1 VPNRAARP
9 QAGFTLTELLI
20 VITIIAI
27 LAAVAVPAL
36 TRDDIEARYKKLVNL
51 FLRDIQRAHMEA
63 IASRTD
69 RRIVVNGT
77 SWTLEAI
84 DRSGTTTFLAQRQ
97 VPVDTWIASV
107 AKVSHTPWA
116 SPAPSAP
123 TNAAWGSS
131 AELRFHGIG
140 TFEVAIP
147 PTTGGTL
154 SATPA
159 TVYFGSGGKR
169 YTSRVVLFPATSY
182 AKLYEGW

>member
-1 VPNRAARP
+1 MR
-9 QAGFTLTELLI
+9 
-20 VITIIAI
+20 IA
-27 LAAVAVPAL
+27 LPAM
-36 TRDDIEARYKKLVNL
+36 TKDDIEARYKKLVNL

-69 RRIVVNGT
+69 RRIVVSGT

-107 AKVSHTPWA
+107 AKVGHTPWLA
-116 SPAPSAP
+116 SPPSAP
-123 TNAAWGSS
+123 ANAAWGSS
-131 AELRFHGIG
+131 AELRFRGIG

-154 SATPA
+154 GTSQA
-159 TVYFGSGGKR
+159 TVYFGSRGKR
-169 YTSRVVLFPATSY
+169 YTSRVVLFPATSF